1 MTQEPRPR
9 STAYGIL
16 NPRTRARALMDC
28 AECHIVYEADELV
41 RTSSGEY
48 VCTGCDH
55 EDRYPR

>member
-9 STAYGIL
+9 STAYGT
-16 NPRTRARALMDC
+16 PQTRALMDC